1 MTPEAALTKLSYLL
15 GRKDYN
21 MKQKKEV
28 TMNTIGSKSKYI
40 YM

>member
-21 MKQKKEV
+21 MTQKKEV
-28 TMNTIGSKSKYI
+28 YLIITSMYMYI
-40 YM
+40 Q